1 MIKSILTPT
10 RNRPANCERLIKSG
24 YNSTKTRKNV
34 EMLFYVDEDDPAI
47 EAYKS
52 LHWHAQKE
60 PTTEEKI
67 EEERQWRDVELKNTD
82 WIVPVTDHPQHDAY
96 LTYRQELR
104 DYPSQSDFPNGT
116 RPQKP

>member
-1 MIKSILTPT
+1 MNIINLTEASRGENFQDGDFIEYQYDNGT
-10 RNRPANCERLIKSG
+10 IV
-24 YNSTKTRKNV
+24 RK
-34 EMLFYVDEDDPAI
+34 
-47 EAYKS
+47 
-52 LHWHAQKE
+52 HWYAPKE

-67 EEERQWRDVELKNTD
+67 EEEREWRDVELKNTD
-82 WIVPVTDHPQHDAY
+82 WIVPVTDHPQHAAY